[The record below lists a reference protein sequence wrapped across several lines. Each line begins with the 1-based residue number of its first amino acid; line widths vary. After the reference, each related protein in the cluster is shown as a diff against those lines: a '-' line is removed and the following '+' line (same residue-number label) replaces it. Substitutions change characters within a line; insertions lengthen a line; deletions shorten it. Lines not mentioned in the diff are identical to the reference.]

1 MKKLLN
7 VLWILS
13 LCLSLGFI
21 TACDGYFSGEKPA
34 DVVLEEAMEELN
46 EKSYTVDT
54 TMTVQIRMEYQGEV
68 ISETEDLTMHTEA
81 DPTQAYVK
89 TIADGTTQESYTKI
103 ENEEVKVYIFYNNR
117 WSLTDRFSLDE
128 YQESNQQVYE
138 LDPKDCFEL
147 VDGVYVG
154 NVEVI
159 NEQLKDFMESFAKDF
174 IALGSIEM
182 TTEVE
187 KYDIILKNKE
197 LSNINVIM
205 NMDME
210 VEGIQIKMR
219 ITMPLEFSKIG
230 KTEVT
235 SPDID

>member
-7 VLWILS
+7 VLWVLS

-103 ENEEVKVYIFYNNR
+103 ENEEVKVYIFYNNH
-117 WSLTDRFSLDE
+117 WSLTDRLSLDE

>member
-7 VLWILS
+7 VLWVLS

-46 EKSYTVDT
+46 EKSYTLDT

-68 ISETEDLTMHTEA
+68 ISETADLTMHTEA

-103 ENEEVKVYIFYNNR
+103 ENEEVKVYTFYNNR
-117 WSLTDRFSLDE
+117 WSLTQRLSLDE

-138 LDPKDCFEL
+138 LDTKDCFEL

-159 NEQLKDFMESFAKDF
+159 NEQLKDYMESFVNDF
-174 IALGSIEM
+174 IPLGSIQM

-187 KYDIILKNKE
+187 KYEIILKNKE
-197 LSNINVIM
+197 LSNINIIM

-210 VEGIQIKMR
+210 VEGIQMKMR
-219 ITMPLEFSKIG
+219 ITMPLEFSQIG

-235 SPDID
+235 SPNID